1 MLSWQCDRTRMLLS
15 WRLIIYGTL
24 TSDFTIILFHLNL
37 CPGLRVQWSES
48 RVTSLNTL
56 EVSLVRGAVQ
66 LSFDKSCCSGSSV
79 LIKVDIPEHWRRSY
93 QKPCFLE
100 ATRTCLPAQPSQGI
114 KMMEYRQESTNRE
127 FLTIIHW
134 YIWLRRHL
142 FPDHIFTITEPI
154 QK

>member
-1 MLSWQCDRTRMLLS
+1 M
-15 WRLIIYGTL
+15 
-24 TSDFTIILFHLNL
+24 
-37 CPGLRVQWSES
+37 ES

-56 EVSLVRGAVQ
+56 EVSLVWGAVQ
-66 LSFDKSCCSGSSV
+66 LSVDISCCSGSWGWVSTSDSSV
-79 LIKVDIPEHWRRSY
+79 LIKVDITGHWRRSY

-127 FLTIIHW
+127 FLTTIHW

-142 FPDHIFTITEPI
+142 FPDNIFYHIFIITEPI
-154 QK
+154 QKQMEHVKLFFLYFSSNFRPFFFDAIIAEKNK